1 MQKPLRMDISD
12 VSVRYGSNLALSDV
26 NLTIHGGRITALL
39 GPNGS
44 GKTTLLKTMVGLTPP
59 DSGKI
64 EIQGIGTVSRNMK
77 IKEITGFV
85 AETPMIYESLTPLE
99 MFEFVGSIRGIGGK
113 LLEDRIKD
121 LSEALGMRKSLNEIT
136 GGLSFGTKQKVAIIS
151 ALLHDPDILIMDESM
166 NGLDPSSSTAIK
178 TILRGM
184 AERGKIIVV
193 STHML
198 EVADSFCDE
207 VIILKAGK
215 VVAAGNIADLKGY
228 DKHAGSVEELFYQAL
243 SHISIQSVT
252 TELEG

>member
-1 MQKPLRMDISD
+1 
-12 VSVRYGSNLALSDV
+12 
-26 NLTIHGGRITALL
+26 
-39 GPNGS
+39 
-44 GKTTLLKTMVGLTPP
+44 
-59 DSGKI
+59 
-64 EIQGIGTVSRNMK
+64 
-77 IKEITGFV
+77 
-85 AETPMIYESLTPLE
+85 
-99 MFEFVGSIRGIGGK
+99 
-113 LLEDRIKD
+113 
-121 LSEALGMRKSLNEIT
+121 
-136 GGLSFGTKQKVAIIS
+136 
-151 ALLHDPDILIMDESM
+151 MDESM
-166 NGLDPSSSTAIK
+166 NGLDPSSSTAIR